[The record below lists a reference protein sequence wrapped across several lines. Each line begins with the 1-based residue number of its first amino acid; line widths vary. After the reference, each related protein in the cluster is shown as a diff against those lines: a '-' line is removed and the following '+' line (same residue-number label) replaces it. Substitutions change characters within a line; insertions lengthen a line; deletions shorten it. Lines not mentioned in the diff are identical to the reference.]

1 MAGARPEATTAREWR
16 TPRKDL
22 SVASKM
28 MSGIDLD
35 GRGHRTCADEPGP
48 RHWKE
53 KYPTAPSFE
62 SRHS

>member
-1 MAGARPEATTAREWR
+1 MAGARPDAMTAREWR

-35 GRGHRTCADEPGP
+35 GRGHRTCADEFGQGIG
-48 RHWKE
+48 KE
-53 KYPTAPSFE
+53 KISYRTKFE
-62 SRHS
+62 SRQS